1 MQNLSASPIDAI
13 RRPAMTTLSL
23 VAFAQMTPLRD
34 ALSVASV
41 ETMAELIIELKRLAA
56 GLLAVKSAGVSLEYA
71 RIMDVSGAGLLAGNC
86 MGVSHNKGYLILGS
100 L

>member
-1 MQNLSASPIDAI
+1 MGASHQTSIIDEIAEDARTTPKLVASFFTIVQNLSASPIDAI

-41 ETMAELIIELKRLAA
+41 ETMAELTIELKRLAA
-56 GLLAVKSAGVSLEYA
+56 GLPAVK
-71 RIMDVSGAGLLAGNC
+71 
-86 MGVSHNKGYLILGS
+86 
-100 L
+100 